1 MKRVV
6 ITLAS
11 FLLLPLALAAQTADQ
26 IVAKALEA
34 RGGLA
39 RIKAVQA
46 ERISG
51 SISFGT
57 EANGPFV
64 VELARPGKMHMEMTL
79 PAGKIVRVYDGHGHG
94 WVINPFDENK
104 GVQPMTAE
112 DIQNIG
118 EESDF
123 DGPFVDYQQ
132 KGNTV
137 EYTGK
142 ENLDGKPA
150 YRLKLTMKNG
160 TVRNYLVDA
169 SSYLLLK
176 WEGTRKQDNQDIP
189 VESVFKDYRDVNG
202 MKFAFE
208 IDSGAPGGPVAQK
221 IIVDKIEIDPKLDG
235 SRFMKPPEPM
245 QSSLPGR
252 TSGPRDIAVTA
263 GRDGRDQQSNR

>member
-1 MKRVV
+1 MKRIVM
-6 ITLAS
+6 TLAP
-11 FLLLPLALAAQTADQ
+11 FLLLSLAVAAQTPDE

-39 RIKAVQA
+39 RLKAVQT

-51 SISFGT
+51 TISFGT
-57 EANGPFV
+57 EAKGPFV

-79 PAGKIVRVYDGHGHG
+79 PVGKIVRVYDGHGHG

-104 GVQPMTAE
+104 GVQAMAAE

-123 DGPFVDYQQ
+123 DGPFVDYRQ

-142 ENLDGKPA
+142 EDADARPA

-169 SSYLLLK
+169 SNYLLIK
-176 WEGTRKQDNQDIP
+176 WEGTRKQDDKDIP
-189 VESVFKDYRDVNG
+189 IESTFKDYRDVNG

-208 IDSGAPGGPVAQK
+208 IDSGAPGGPVMQK

-235 SRFMKPPEPM
+235 SRFMKPSEPA
-245 QSSLPGR
+245 Q
-252 TSGPRDIAVTA
+252 
-263 GRDGRDQQSNR
+263 

>member
-1 MKRVV
+1 MLVSLEILMKSRCMARAGFS
-6 ITLAS
+6 LAG
-11 FLLLPLALAAQTADQ
+11 LLAVSGLALGPARVAAQTADE

-39 RIKAVQA
+39 RIKAVQT

-51 SISFGT
+51 TISFGT
-57 EANGPFV
+57 EAKGPFV

-104 GVQPMTAE
+104 GVQAMAAE
-112 DIQNIG
+112 EIQNIG

-123 DGPFVDYQQ
+123 DGPFVDYRQ

-142 ENLDGKPA
+142 EDADGRPA

-169 SSYLLLK
+169 SNYLLIK
-176 WEGTRKQDNQDIP
+176 WEGTRKQDDKDIP
-189 VESVFKDYRDVNG
+189 IESTFKDYRDVNG

-208 IDSGAPGGPVAQK
+208 IDSGAPGGPVMQK

-235 SRFMKPPEPM
+235 SRFMKPSEPA
-245 QSSLPGR
+245 Q
-252 TSGPRDIAVTA
+252 
-263 GRDGRDQQSNR
+263 